1 MEDNRDIITYDEGWQ
16 SVSESEAPVIIE
28 PAPVNDNTEPKPIKP
43 PKQLLLT
50 VQLVLCLLIALAAF
64 VLKSIGGELYQSLR
78 EWYFGALSNTAI
90 FDGRNES
97 DLSILTEKATSDEV

>member
-28 PAPVNDNTEPKPIKP
+28 PAPVNDSTEPKPIKP

-50 VQLVLCLLIALAAF
+50 VQLVLCLLIARAAF
-64 VLKSIGGELYQSLR
+64 VLKSIGGELYQS